1 MPFISFTKEN
11 MIHIPEIDEQH
22 RNLFEILNMMHTA
35 TIEGQEQSAIV
46 KIFDDLIVYTV
57 EHFDTEEKFMQEQKY
72 PEYENHKKEH
82 DELTG
87 QAVKLQEQF
96 KDGSAT
102 VTFELL
108 DFLNGW
114 LNDHTMGT
122 DRDMGN
128 FLREKMDEPSST

>member
-1 MPFISFTKEN
+1 MSFIKFTQDN

-22 RNLFEILNMMHTA
+22 RNLFEILNTMHAA
-35 TIEGQEQSAIV
+35 TVEGQEQSAIV
-46 KIFDDLIVYTV
+46 KIFDDLIIYTV
-57 EHFDTEEKFMQEQKY
+57 EHFDTEEKYMHEHKY
-72 PEYENHKKEH
+72 SNYEDHKKEH
-82 DELTG
+82 DDLTA
-87 QAVKLQEQF
+87 QAVELQVQF

-122 DRDMGN
+122 DRDMGD
-128 FLREKMDEPSST
+128 FLRERL